1 MSSGREIMND
11 YFYFFGCWNQGYC
24 NLNDGNSSPL
34 SQLIIN
40 LKEKLSGL
48 YKTEFKVPLLIVAGD
63 NYYPFKI
70 KVKEGGAASGDVSSE
85 IAKPLKKSDK
95 KKKDKS
101 KDYKIFNKSFLESG
115 MVCILSLVDYFQKI
129 YMLMGNHDLQYEKK
143 LYLYDESKNGK
154 GEKADKCKI
163 ISTQMKRSFKN
174 HFNYD
179 HNHYLDPDHPTL
191 ILFVNSSMYTDASKD
206 LFLCMKIYRPEIY
219 ERAENIRAIIDIDEQ
234 NINNVLDGL
243 NKEGIKNILI
253 CGHEPIVSLKIKK
266 GIPLEIELKDKLE
279 ETPVEER
286 YRGIHFFHNIYS
298 QFPSAEK
305 YYLCADVHNYQ
316 EGIIEFKDEERT
328 KVTQYVVGTGGTEL
342 DMYNYDEDYLN
353 QDVEF
358 STGTLDF
365 SFRLEKYKLEF
376 GYLNCRKEG
385 TGLNFIFDSVVYK
398 PEGWDCEEL
407 TKLGGCT
414 RGPIFEIAT
423 DNPEKAENPLAAEEI
438 GESKKAEDELV
449 TEEMGESKK
458 AEDTSLTK
466 EEKDVS
472 NIKDPQAAEDTGGK
486 KRRSKK
492 NKKKKKSKKNKK
504 RKSKK
509 KKTRKRR

>member
-1 MSSGREIMND
+1 MASGGDIMND
-11 YFYFFGCWNQGYC
+11 YFYFFGCWNQGFC
-24 NLNDGNSSPL
+24 NLNDGSSSPL

-40 LKEKLSGL
+40 LKEKLRDF
-48 YKTEFKVPLLIVAGD
+48 YKGGFKVPLLIVAGD

-85 IAKPLKKSDK
+85 IAKSLQKSVK

-101 KDYKIFNKSFLESG
+101 KDYKIFNKSFLDSG

-154 GEKADKCKI
+154 GEKAEQCEI
-163 ISTQMKRSFKN
+163 ISTQMKPSFKN

-179 HNHYLDPDHPTL
+179 HNHYLDPEHPTL

-206 LFLCMKIYRPEIY
+206 LFLCMKIYRPEMY
-219 ERAENIRAIIDIDEQ
+219 QSAENIREIIDIDEQ
-234 NINNVLDGL
+234 SINNVLDGIE

-253 CGHEPIVSLKIKK
+253 CGHEPIVSLKIKD
-266 GIPLEIELKDKLE
+266 GIPLDIELKDKLP
-279 ETPVEER
+279 ETPVGER
-286 YRGIHFFHNIYS
+286 YRGINFFYNIYS
-298 QFPSAEK
+298 RFPSAAK

-328 KVTQYVVGTGGTEL
+328 MVTQYVVGTGGTEL
-342 DMYNYDEDYLN
+342 DMYDYDEHFLN
-353 QDVEF
+353 KDVEF
-358 STGTLDF
+358 STGPLDF
-365 SFRLEKYKLEF
+365 SFRLEKYELEF

-385 TGLNFIFDSVVYK
+385 RGLNFKFEQVLYN
-398 PEGWDCEEL
+398 GWECEEL

-414 RGPIFEIAT
+414 RGPKFEIPR
-423 DNPEKAENPLAAEEI
+423 DNPLEAEDKLAAEEI
-438 GESKKAEDELV
+438 GEPKNDGTSLKAE
-449 TEEMGESKK
+449 SKDKPEK
-458 AEDTSLTK
+458 AEAK
-466 EEKDVS
+466 IAGEVK
-472 NIKDPQAAEDTGGK
+472 GGK
-486 KRRSKK
+486 KRRPKK
-492 NKKKKKSKKNKK
+492 NKKKTKKNKK
-504 RKSKK
+504 RKSRK

>member
-1 MSSGREIMND
+1 MASRGEIMND
-11 YFYFFGCWNQGYC
+11 YFYFFGCWNQGFC
-24 NLNDGNSSPL
+24 NLNDGSSSPL

-40 LKEKLSGL
+40 LKEKLSGV
-48 YKTEFKVPLLIVAGD
+48 YKAEFKVPLLIVAGD

-70 KVKEGGAASGDVSSE
+70 KDKIGGAALTEPSKEKLD
-85 IAKPLKKSDK
+85 

-101 KDYKIFNKSFLESG
+101 KEYKIFNKAFLDSG
-115 MVCILSLVDYFQKI
+115 MACILSLGDYFQKI

-143 LYLYDESKNGK
+143 LYLYDASINGK
-154 GEKADKCKI
+154 GEQADKCEI
-163 ISTQMKRSFKN
+163 ISAQMKPSYEE

-179 HNHYLDPDHPTL
+179 HNHYLDPEHPTL
-191 ILFVNSSMYTDASKD
+191 ILFVNSSMYTNASKD
-206 LFLCMKIYRPEIY
+206 LFECMKIYRPEIY
-219 ERAENIRAIIDIDEQ
+219 GRAQTIRDIIDIDERS
-234 NINNVLDGL
+234 INNVINGIED
-243 NKEGIKNILI
+243 KESIKNILI

-266 GIPLEIELKDKLE
+266 GKPLNPELKDGLPETGE
-279 ETPVEER
+279 EGK
-286 YRGIHFFHNIYS
+286 YRGINFFHNIYS

-358 STGTLDF
+358 STGPLDF
-365 SFRLEKYKLEF
+365 SFRLEKYELEF

-385 TGLNFIFDSVVYK
+385 TGLNFKFDSVVYN
-398 PEGWDCEEL
+398 GWDCKEL

-414 RGPIFEIAT
+414 RGPIFEIST
-423 DNPEKAENPLAAEEI
+423 DNPEKAEDLLAAEEM
-438 GESKKAEDELV
+438 GESKKAEDELAV
-449 TEEMGESKK
+449 EEMGESKK

-472 NIKDPQAAEDTGGK
+472 KIKEPLAAEDTGGK